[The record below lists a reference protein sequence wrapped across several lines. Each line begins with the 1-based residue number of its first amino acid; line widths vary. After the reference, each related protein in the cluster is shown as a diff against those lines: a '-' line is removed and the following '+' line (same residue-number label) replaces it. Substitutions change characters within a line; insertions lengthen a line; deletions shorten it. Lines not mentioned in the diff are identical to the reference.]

1 MDFILRTAADADVD
15 ALLALWREAAENE
28 GRPADTRQ
36 AVTALLSRDPDAAIV
51 AVGNGELIGS
61 VIVGWDGWRGHLYRL
76 AVHPG
81 WRRRGVGGALVAAAE
96 ERLRSFGVG
105 RADAM
110 VFAPNELGQQLWR
123 AHGYHPQPD
132 WRRWV
137 KPL

>member
-1 MDFILRTAADADVD
+1 MGFNLRTAAAADAD

-36 AVTALLSRDPDAAIV
+36 AVAALLSRDPDAAIV
-51 AVGNGELIGS
+51 AVGGGELIGS
-61 VIVGWDGWRGHLYRL
+61 VIAGWDGWRGHLYRL
-76 AVHPG
+76 AVHPS

-123 AHGYHPQPD
+123 AHSYQPQQD

-137 KPL
+137 KPI

>member
-1 MDFILRTAADADVD
+1 MDFILRMAADADVD
-15 ALLALWREAAENE
+15 ALMALWREAAENE

-51 AVGNGELIGS
+51 AVGDGELIGS

-123 AHGYHPQPD
+123 AHGYQPQQD
-132 WRRWV
+132 WCRWV

>member
-1 MDFILRTAADADVD
+1 MDFILRTAAEADVD

-36 AVTALLSRDPDAAIV
+36 AVTALLSQDPDAVIV
-51 AVGNGELIGS
+51 AVRGGELIGS
-61 VIVGWDGWRGHLYRL
+61 VIAGWDGWRGHLYRL

-96 ERLRSFGVG
+96 ERLLSFGAS

-110 VFAPNELGQQLWR
+110 VFAPNKLGQQLWQ
-123 AHGYHPQPD
+123 AHGYQPQQD

-137 KPL
+137 KPI

>member
-1 MDFILRTAADADVD
+1 MDFILRTAAAADVD
-15 ALLALWREAAENE
+15 ALLALWGEAAENE

-36 AVTALLSRDPDAAIV
+36 AVTALLSRDPDAVIV
-51 AVGNGELIGS
+51 AVCGRELIGS
-61 VIVGWDGWRGHLYRL
+61 VIAGWDGWRGHLYRL
-76 AVHPG
+76 AVHPS

-96 ERLRSFGVG
+96 ERLQAFGAG

-123 AHGYHPQPD
+123 AHGYQPQPD

-137 KPL
+137 KPI